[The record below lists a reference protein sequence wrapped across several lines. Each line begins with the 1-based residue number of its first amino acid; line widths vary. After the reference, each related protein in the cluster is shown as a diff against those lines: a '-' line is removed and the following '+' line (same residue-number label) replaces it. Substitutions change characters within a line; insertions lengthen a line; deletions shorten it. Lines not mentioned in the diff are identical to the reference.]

1 MVVVIIVCILT
12 SYQFISLSGKNCIY
26 LNAASVT
33 KLKQIVWLLCLFMN
47 VNQIS
52 FDRFVLL
59 RTTFGGKTT
68 DNISISRCIVAL
80 SLICLQIDFSSYI
93 LF

>member
-1 MVVVIIVCILT
+1 MYFNIL
-12 SYQFISLSGKNCIY
+12 SVYQFIRQKLY